1 MKAGPPI
8 LQQRIIERF
17 REACRADER
26 VVAALMFGS
35 FTTGEG
41 DAFSDVEF
49 AVFIQD
55 DLFEDF
61 EQRPWLDAVSPVAAY
76 FPDDF
81 GHHTALFE
89 NGVRGEFHFMRAS
102 AVPVIAGWEGYG
114 WFPSLDA
121 AVVLD
126 RSGELSRYA
135 QALVGGPPVREG
147 APLVEDLALN
157 LLNLMLLGAGLLN
170 RGEFARA
177 WALLSKAHEPLLK
190 LVRLH
195 EGTTDHWPTPSRALE
210 TDLSDAAY
218 ERYVTCTAGAEPGA
232 LCTAYR
238 ESWTW
243 SDEVL
248 GAVAGPLNVELP
260 APVVARVDAL
270 LSAAET
276 QHRRASQGSPGA
288 DSLQ

>member
-1 MKAGPPI
+1 M

-17 REACRADER
+17 REACHADER

-41 DAFSDVEF
+41 DAFSDIEF

-81 GHHTALFE
+81 GHHTALFR

-102 AVPVIAGWEGYG
+102 SVPVIAGWEGYG

-135 QALVGGPPVREG
+135 QALVGGPPTRGG
-147 APLVEDLALN
+147 ALLVEDLALN

-232 LCTAYR
+232 LCAAYR
-238 ESWTW
+238 ASWTW
-243 SDEVL
+243 SGEVF
-248 GAVAGPLNVELP
+248 GAVAGPLNIELP
-260 APVVARVDAL
+260 APVVARVEDLLDAAEARHRQASRISPDADAL
-270 LSAAET
+270 
-276 QHRRASQGSPGA
+276 Q
-288 DSLQ
+288 